1 MNTLSLIFSILSAL
15 VAVTTLISFF
25 VKVKRD
31 RAESDEKVARR
42 ASEEATE
49 ETKTSMSLDYIKLQ
63 NESIIAGNRGIA
75 DKLDHQSA
83 RITAL
88 ETTVANAHLAE
99 LPSRLT
105 AVEESVKSA
114 HKRIDRLHSKDEGG
128 I

>member
-1 MNTLSLIFSILSAL
+1 MDTLSLVFSILSAL
-15 VAVTTLISFF
+15 VAVTTLIAFF
-25 VKVKRD
+25 AKIRKGIKD
-31 RAESDEKVARR
+31 DATA
-42 ASEEATE
+42 EATE

-99 LPSRLT
+99 LPSRLS
-105 AVEESVKSA
+105 AVKESVKSA
-114 HKRIDRLHSKDEGG
+114 HKRIDRLHRKDEGG

>member
-15 VAVTTLISFF
+15 VAITTLVSFF

-99 LPSRLT
+99 LPSRLS
-105 AVEESVKSA
+105 AVEESDRKST
-114 HKRIDRLHSKDEGG
+114 RLNSSHVT
-128 I
+128 